1 MASAVFLAVAVSVFH
16 AVVMLS
22 PASQY
27 DLAGAA
33 VATVHLQLE
42 QESLVVSRL

>member
-1 MASAVFLAVAVSVFH
+1 MASAVFLAAASVFH
-16 AVVMLS
+16 AAVVLS

-33 VATVHLQLE
+33 VANVHLQLE
-42 QESLVVSRL
+42 QESLAVSGL